1 MTDTMFINKYY
12 KILVITLIFLDLFFL
27 SATLAYKITVAGE
40 MANVP
45 ELAGMTLEEAKE
57 VLQAKK
63 LSIVKSGV
71 ELNKQYERG
80 KIISQDPPPKSRV
93 KLNKIVRVTI
103 SAGLEKV
110 IVPKLTGKDLQSLDE
125 IFKKEGLVKGNV
137 SHVHT
142 PSFPAGRVIS
152 QYPPEETE
160 VPVNSRINLLVSQ
173 GSLEQRYLMPDLLGK
188 KASQVIQKLKDLGFR
203 VGDIRRSYYP
213 GLRSGVIIN
222 QNPSQGTLIK
232 KRNIIS
238 LEVSK

>member
-1 MTDTMFINKYY
+1 MIDKYY
-12 KILVITLIFLDLFFL
+12 KILIITLIFLDLFFL

-40 MANVP
+40 MANIP
-45 ELAGMTLEEAKE
+45 DLTGMSLEEAKKT
-57 VLQAKK
+57 LQEKK
-63 LSIVKSGV
+63 LSVVKSGM
-71 ELNKQYERG
+71 ELSKHYERG

-93 KLNKIVRVTI
+93 KLNKIVKVII

-110 IVPKLTGKDLQSLDE
+110 IVPKLSGKNLQSLDE
-125 IFKKEGLVKGNV
+125 TFHQEGLVKGNI

-142 PSFPAGRVIS
+142 SAFPAGRVIS
-152 QYPPEETE
+152 QYPPEGTE

-173 GSLEQRYLMPDLLGK
+173 GDLEKRYLMPDLLGK
-188 KASQVIQKLKDLGFR
+188 RASRIIQKLKELGFR
-203 VGDIRRSYYP
+203 IGDIRRSYYP
-213 GLRSGVIIN
+213 GLRSGIIIN

>member
-1 MTDTMFINKYY
+1 MSNKYY
-12 KILVITLIFLDLFFL
+12 KILFITLILLDLFFL
-27 SATLAYKITVAGE
+27 SAFLAYKITVAGE

-45 ELAGMTLEEAKE
+45 DLTGKTLEEAKDTLE
-57 VLQAKK
+57 EKK

-71 ELNKQYERG
+71 ELNKRYERG
-80 KIISQDPPPKSRV
+80 KIISQNPPPKSKV
-93 KLNKIVRVTI
+93 KLNKIVKVTI

-110 IVPKLTGKDLQSLDE
+110 VVPKLTGEDLQSLDK
-125 IFKKEGLVKGNV
+125 IFQKQGLVKGNI

-142 PSFPAGRVIS
+142 PAFPAGRVIS

-173 GSLEQRYLMPDLLGK
+173 GNLEQRYLMPDLLGK
-188 KASQVIQKLKDLGFR
+188 QASKVIQQLKDMGFR

>member
-1 MTDTMFINKYY
+1 MMADKYY
-12 KILVITLIFLDLFFL
+12 KILVVALVFLDLFFL
-27 SATLAYKITVAGE
+27 SATLAYRITVAGE

-45 ELAGMTLEEAKE
+45 ELTGMTLEEAKKI
-57 VLQAKK
+57 LQEKK
-63 LSIVKSGV
+63 LSVVKSGV

-93 KLNKIVRVTI
+93 KLNKIVKVTL

-125 IFKKEGLVKGNV
+125 IFQQVGLVKGNI

-142 PSFPAGRVIS
+142 SAFPAGRVIS
-152 QYPPEETE
+152 QYPPVETE
-160 VPVNSRINLLVSQ
+160 VPVNSRVNLLVSQ
-173 GSLEQRYLMPDLLGK
+173 GSSEQRYLMPDLLGK
-188 KASQVIQKLKDLGFR
+188 QASKVIQKLKDLGFR
-203 VGDIRRSYYP
+203 IGDIRRSYYP
-213 GLRSGVIIN
+213 GLRSGIIIN